1 MFSLKYFN
9 NGLLNTLSH
18 PARATPMF
26 QRCSIFV
33 RFNELRHC
41 PFSPFLS
48 HPLRYSILVG
58 IGKFEHYQ
66 QRAVWSLWSPYTYI
80 LMKAYWYYGVGR
92 GGWGWGGKI
101 DSLFLSSW
109 IIPNRF
115 WSKNKKYWLAN
126 SSFRL
131 SHSLK
136 EFFWIAKVN
145 VVINMIFSNS
155 P

>member
-1 MFSLKYFN
+1 MGSSTHSATLPGQLQCFNAVPFSFVSMN
-9 NGLLNTLSH
+9 CDTVLL
-18 PARATPMF
+18 
-26 QRCSIFV
+26 
-33 RFNELRHC
+33 
-41 PFSPFLS
+41 SPFLS
-48 HPLRYSILVG
+48 HQLRYSILVG